1 MEAMIWKTYL
11 ICMFWKLESTL
22 CGTALIILLYQ
33 SSYIQVACMHVAS
46 ACVVHFYR
54 LFCCF
59 INSNELLNN
68 FTGNAE
74 GGLGYSEKYSLG
86 FLSHRLRF
94 KHRTDVCFVSAFC
107 LKKGENCNNF
117 LLATFCF
124 CHMYRFR
131 PAVVCKSWFCVN
143 LTLMNK
149 ISKIFSSFSG
159 IMYAF

>member
-1 MEAMIWKTYL
+1 MNFGSYDLENLPYLHVLETGIDPLRYCPNYFAVSKQLHSGGMHACGIWS
-11 ICMFWKLESTL
+11 ML
-22 CGTALIILLYQ
+22 CG
-33 SSYIQVACMHVAS
+33 
-46 ACVVHFYR
+46 

-59 INSNELLNN
+59 INSNELFNN

-131 PAVVCKSWFCVN
+131 PAVACKSWFCIN